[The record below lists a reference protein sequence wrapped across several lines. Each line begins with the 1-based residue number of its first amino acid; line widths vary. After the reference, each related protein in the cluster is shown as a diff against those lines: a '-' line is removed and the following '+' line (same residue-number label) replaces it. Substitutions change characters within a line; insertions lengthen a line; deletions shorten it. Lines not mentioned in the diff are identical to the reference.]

1 MNIEIENLLCAR
13 NARSRIHA
21 RVYALAQGSLSPPP
35 PCPVVSQNSAFQK
48 ITRGV
53 LSKSPLVFDD
63 TPQVSKFAS
72 FSSNL
77 FGTLWL
83 KILIFVIRNT
93 LLFYLLVWAIVAG
106 RLFGRDH
113 SKKSSTFSLQPIP
126 TTLY

>member
-1 MNIEIENLLCAR
+1 MNIEIENQLCAH
-13 NARSRIHA
+13 NARARVHA
-21 RVYALAQGSLSPPP
+21 RVYAPAQGSLSPP
-35 PCPVVSQNSAFQK
+35 PCPVVSQNSVFRK
-48 ITRGV
+48 TTRGV

-93 LLFYLLVWAIVAG
+93 LHFLSPRLGYRSGAAI
-106 RLFGRDH
+106 R
-113 SKKSSTFSLQPIP
+113 S
-126 TTLY
+126 

>member
-1 MNIEIENLLCAR
+1 MNIEIENQLCAR
-13 NARSRIHA
+13 NARACIHA
-21 RVYALAQGSLSPPP
+21 RVYALAQGSLPPP
-35 PCPVVSQNSAFQK
+35 PCPVVSQNSSFRK

-53 LSKSPLVFDD
+53 FPKSSLVFDD

-106 RLFGRDH
+106 RLFGHDH

>member
-13 NARSRIHA
+13 NARACDHA
-21 RVYALAQGSLSPPP
+21 RVYAPAQVSLSPPP
-35 PCPVVSQNSAFQK
+35 SPVVSQNSAFRK

-53 LSKSPLVFDD
+53 FPKSSLVFDD

-93 LLFYLLVWAIVAG
+93 LYFLSPRLGYRSGAAI
-106 RLFGRDH
+106 R
-113 SKKSSTFSLQPIP
+113 S
-126 TTLY
+126 

>member
-13 NARSRIHA
+13 NARARIHA
-21 RVYALAQGSLSPPP
+21 RVYAPAQGSLSPPP
-35 PCPVVSQNSAFQK
+35 CLVVSQNSAFRK
-48 ITRGV
+48 TTRGV
-53 LSKSPLVFDD
+53 FPKSPLVFDD

-93 LLFYLLVWAIVAG
+93 LHFLSPRLGYRSGAAI
-106 RLFGRDH
+106 R
-113 SKKSSTFSLQPIP
+113 S
-126 TTLY
+126 